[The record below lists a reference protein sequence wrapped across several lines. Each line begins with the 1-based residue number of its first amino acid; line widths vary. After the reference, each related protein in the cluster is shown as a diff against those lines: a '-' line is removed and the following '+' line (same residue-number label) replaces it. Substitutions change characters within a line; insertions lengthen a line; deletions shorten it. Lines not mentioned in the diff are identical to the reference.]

1 MRVQICM
8 QNILGESDERC
19 RVAATSLS
27 SLAMAALRA
36 G

>member
-1 MRVQICM
+1 VLIGT
-8 QNILGESDERC
+8 QNISDAPGDERC